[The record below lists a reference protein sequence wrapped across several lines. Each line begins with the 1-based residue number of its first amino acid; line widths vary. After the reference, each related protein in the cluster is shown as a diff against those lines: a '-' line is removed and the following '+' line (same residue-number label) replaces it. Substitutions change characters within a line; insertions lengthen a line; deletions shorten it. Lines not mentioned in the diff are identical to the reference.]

1 MARKI
6 EEFYVRLNT
15 ALTYKRMSQQDLCLL
30 ANINKGNMSRY
41 ANGISKPK
49 IDKIEL
55 LAQILG
61 VSETWLM
68 GYDVPMLDDCNKIR
82 SEVVEKINHLDSD
95 ELQKLN
101 IIIDTMFSNGGDKK

>member
-1 MARKI
+1 MARKVD
-6 EEFYVRLNT
+6 EFHNRLNT
-15 ALTYKRMSQQDLCLL
+15 ALSYKRISQQELCIL

-55 LAQILG
+55 FARILG

-68 GYDVPMLDDCNKIR
+68 GYDVPMLDDCDKIR
-82 SEVVEKINHLDSD
+82 NEVVEKINHLNGD

-101 IIIDTMFSNGGDKK
+101 IIIDTMFSGGDKS